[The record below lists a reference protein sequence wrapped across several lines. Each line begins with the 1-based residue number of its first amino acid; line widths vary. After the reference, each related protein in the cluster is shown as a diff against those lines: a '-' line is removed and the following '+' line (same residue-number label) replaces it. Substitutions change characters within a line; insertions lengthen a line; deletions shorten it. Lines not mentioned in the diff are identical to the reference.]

1 MTKPPVTQQPGR
13 KEQVRQMFDS
23 IAANYDFLNHF
34 LSLGID
40 QSWRRKLIKT
50 MAEHKPAKI
59 LDLATGTADLAI
71 MATALNPELII
82 GTDITEGMLE
92 IGKKKVA
99 EKGLQD
105 KIQLMI
111 ADSEN
116 LPFEDNSFD
125 AAMVAFGVRNYE
137 NLPKGLSEM
146 FRVLKPGGRAYILEF
161 SKPKATPF
169 RQIYNFYFKYM
180 LPSFG
185 KLVSKHNS
193 AYTYLPE
200 SVYKFPEG
208 NDFLY
213 IMKEAGFEDCSDRRF
228 TLGICSFY
236 TGDKK

>member
-23 IAANYDFLNHF
+23 IAGNYDFLNHF

-40 QSWRRKLIKT
+40 RGWRKKLIRK
-50 MAEHKPAKI
+50 MAEQKPATI

-71 MATALNPELII
+71 MSAVLNPELII

-92 IGKKKVA
+92 IGRQKVA
-99 EKGLQD
+99 DRGLQHL
-105 KIQLMI
+105 IELRT

-116 LPFEDNSFD
+116 LPFEDNFFD
-125 AAMVAFGVRNYE
+125 AATVAFGVRNYE
-137 NLPKGLSEM
+137 NLPKGLTEM
-146 FRVLKPGGRAYILEF
+146 RRVLKPGGKAYILEF

-169 RQIYNFYFKYM
+169 RQLYYVYFNYI
-180 LPSFG
+180 LPVFG

-193 AYTYLPE
+193 AYAYLPE
-200 SVYKFPEG
+200 SVNNFPEG
-208 NDFLY
+208 EYFLQ
-213 IMKEAGFEDCSDRRF
+213 IMKQSGFVHCTVRRL

-236 TGDKK
+236 TAEKV

>member
-13 KEQVRQMFDS
+13 KEQVRQMFNS
-23 IAANYDFLNHF
+23 IAGNYDFLNHF
-34 LSLGID
+34 LSLGVD
-40 QSWRRKLIKT
+40 RSWRRKLIKT
-50 MAEHKPAKI
+50 MAEQKPAKI

-71 MATALNPELII
+71 MAASLNPETII

-92 IGKKKVA
+92 IGRKKVA
-99 EKGLQD
+99 GKGLQD
-105 KIQLMI
+105 KIQLTL

-116 LPFEDNSFD
+116 LPLDDNSFD

-146 FRVLKPGGRAYILEF
+146 FRVLKPGGKAYILEF
-161 SKPKATPF
+161 SKPKTTPF
-169 RQIYNFYFKYM
+169 RQIYNFYFKYI
-180 LPSFG
+180 LPTFG

-208 NDFLY
+208 NDFLS
-213 IMKEAGFEDCSDRRF
+213 IMKEAGFENCNDRRF
-228 TLGICSFY
+228 TFGICSFY
-236 TGDKK
+236 SGAKK